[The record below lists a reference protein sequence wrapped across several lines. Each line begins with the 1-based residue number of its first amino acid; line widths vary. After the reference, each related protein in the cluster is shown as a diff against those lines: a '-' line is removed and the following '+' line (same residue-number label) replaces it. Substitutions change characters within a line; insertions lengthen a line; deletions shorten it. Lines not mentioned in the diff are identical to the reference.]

1 MAFAR
6 RINPLVM
13 TQPHRRTLSRPR
25 QRRPGSSRS
34 IGAFRGSHCLR
45 LKREEQTDSDDEED
59 ADDDD
64 DYNK

>member
-1 MAFAR
+1 MDSR

-13 TQPHRRTLSRPR
+13 TQPHRRTLSRP
-25 QRRPGSSRS
+25 GSSRS
-34 IGAFRGSHCLR
+34 IRAFRRAHCLR
-45 LKREEQTDSDDEED
+45 LKREEQADSDDEED